1 VLYLSMEES
10 SNTAITLAIVPTG
23 ETALMKLE
31 MRKVLLAES
40 RADEVAIVTPAK
52 APELMATFNR
62 GYLDASNLFAK
73 AKLEQ
78 ARAEDSV
85 NQIRA
90 EILIDK
96 VPALLKEKGL
106 STSADIRQALVEA
119 DPEYQ
124 EARERLARLDA
135 MVEYLK
141 GKMKFLENAYTSV
154 KKIMDTGNWQ
164 MQLRGGRSELS
175 GGVSETAPVGSSK
188 FGNPR

>member
-1 VLYLSMEES
+1 MEQS
-10 SNTAITLAIVPTG
+10 STAIEVAIVPTP
-23 ETALMKLE
+23 ETSIMTLE
-31 MRKVLLAES
+31 MRKVLLAEN
-40 RADEVAIVTPAK
+40 RADEIAIVTPQK
-52 APELMATFNR
+52 APELMALFNR

-90 EILIDK
+90 NVLIDK

-106 STSADIRQALVEA
+106 HSSADVRQALVES
-119 DPEYQ
+119 DLEYQ
-124 EARERLARLDA
+124 EARERLAQLDA

-141 GKMKFLENAYTSV
+141 GKMKFLENAFTSV
-154 KKIMDTGNWQ
+154 KKIMDTGNWG
-164 MQLRGGRSELS
+164 MQLRGLRSELS
-175 GGVSETAPVGSSK
+175 GEVDSKAPVGSSK

>member
-1 VLYLSMEES
+1 MEEQ

-90 EILIDK
+90 EILIDR

-106 STSADIRQALVEA
+106 TTSADIRQALVES

-124 EARERLARLDA
+124 EARERMARLDA

-175 GGVSETAPVGSSK
+175 GGVSETAPVGSSR

>member
-1 VLYLSMEES
+1 MSV
-10 SNTAITLAIVPTG
+10 
-23 ETALMKLE
+23 
-31 MRKVLLAES
+31 
-40 RADEVAIVTPAK
+40 
-52 APELMATFNR
+52 FNR
-62 GYLDASNLFAK
+62 GYLDASNLFAR

-90 EILIDK
+90 NLLIDK
-96 VPALLKEKGL
+96 VPGLLKEKGI
-106 STSADIRQALVEA
+106 SSSVDMRQALVEA

-124 EARERLARLDA
+124 EARERLAQLDA

-164 MQLRGGRSELS
+164 MQLKGVKSELS
-175 GGVSETAPVGSSK
+175 GGSSNAPIGTR